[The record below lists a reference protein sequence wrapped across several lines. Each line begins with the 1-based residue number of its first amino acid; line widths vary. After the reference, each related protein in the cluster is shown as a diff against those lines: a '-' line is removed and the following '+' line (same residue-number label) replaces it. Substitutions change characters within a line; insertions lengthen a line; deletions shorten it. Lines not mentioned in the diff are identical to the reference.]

1 MSGPRQDSVLAAE
14 VPTPHTVPPL
24 RIEGVSRAQ
33 LENGVDLMVVRRPS
47 VPRLEFR
54 LTVPAGASLG
64 PSGAVSE
71 LLAMGLPLGTA
82 TMDQAELSE
91 RIQDLGGSLQV
102 HQDQDSLVVHAA
114 ALSEAEEDLYQLLAE
129 VVQAP
134 AFPADDLATERAK
147 LLEGLRMARATPH
160 FPASEALQ
168 QAVYGNHPYGRP
180 EPGDTAVRRTGRK
193 ALLDFH
199 HQSFSPWAAQITVV
213 GAVEPR
219 RTVARLRR
227 AFGAWSGPKRVARA
241 PRVRALP
248 GGEMLFIE
256 RPESVQTVVMS
267 ARSGPG
273 HGHPDH
279 IPLTLATA
287 VLGGGFTSRM
297 MNNLREEK
305 GYTYSPHARLENHLQ
320 DGLAAATMDVR
331 NEVTGAAYA
340 ELVYELSRLCTS
352 EVPPD
357 ELETTKSYL
366 AGVRVIMLQTQ
377 AGLASS
383 LAQIR
388 VHGLD
393 HHYLER
399 YSKQLQSTTA
409 AEVLLAARRYLAPT
423 AMTSVMVGDP
433 GSREGLEALGRL
445 RVRRPTRV
453 W

>member
-1 MSGPRQDSVLAAE
+1 MNGQHQVPLLAEE
-14 VPTPHTVPPL
+14 VPKPHSVPPL
-24 RIEGVSRAQ
+24 HIGGVSRAR
-33 LENGVDLMVVRRPS
+33 LDNGVDLMVVRRPS

-54 LTVPAGASLG
+54 LTVPAGAALG
-64 PSGAVSE
+64 PSAAVSE

-82 TMDQAELSE
+82 SMDQAELSE

-102 HQDQDSLVVHAA
+102 HQDQDSLVVQAA
-114 ALSEAEEDLYQLLAE
+114 ALAEAEEDLYTLLAE

-134 AFPADDLATERAK
+134 AFPAEDLATERAK

-168 QAVYGNHPYGRP
+168 HAVYGDHPYGRP
-180 EPGDTAVRRTGRK
+180 EPGDTAVRRTGRQ

-199 HQSFSPWAAQITVV
+199 HQSFTPWAAQITVV
-213 GAVEPR
+213 GAVEQR

-227 AFGAWSGPKRVARA
+227 AFGDWSGPKRVVRA

-248 GGEMLFIE
+248 AGDLQFIE
-256 RPESVQTVVMS
+256 RPGSVQTVVMS
-267 ARSGPG
+267 ARSGPS

-279 IPLTLATA
+279 VPLTLATA

-297 MNNLREEK
+297 MNNLREDK
-305 GYTYSPHARLENHLQ
+305 GYTYSPHARLENHLR
-320 DGLAAATMDVR
+320 DGLATATMDVR

-340 ELVYELSRLCTS
+340 ELLYELARLCTS
-352 EVPPD
+352 EVPAD

-409 AEVLLAARRYLAPT
+409 GEVMQAARRYLAPT
-423 AMTSVMVGDP
+423 EVTTVMVGDP
-433 GSREGLEALGRL
+433 GASEGLAALGPVQVRRTT
-445 RVRRPTRV
+445 RVR
-453 W
+453 